1 MTRGR
6 GLYRMAWEAFPELVS
21 ARSFAPVMLYY
32 CIVPAVVFVLSWSV
46 PAVQL
51 SSLRHTY
58 PVVPETTQLAER
70 PALLLSL
77 EANR

>member
-1 MTRGR
+1 
-6 GLYRMAWEAFPELVS
+6 
-21 ARSFAPVMLYY
+21 ML
-32 CIVPAVVFVLSWSV
+32 CLLACSGIVPAVVFVQPDLAENTFICSCHGIVPAVVFVLSQSV

-70 PALLLSL
+70 LA
-77 EANR
+77 